1 MYNSF
6 QLALKYINY
15 YLAAHN
21 GRGHGMHSPFV
32 YDMIRNVLMDKTNY
46 GAYVKPEEYR
56 LKLLQDDTVL
66 EIQDLGAGS
75 ISGKTKQRKVSEVAR
90 NSVKHK
96 RYSQLLYRMA
106 TYYKYGSILEL
117 GTSLGVTSS
126 YLAQVPGLEELVT
139 MEGADAVAD
148 MAERELS
155 KYGKVRVVRGDFDGQ
170 QGAGLDKDR
179 GYRIEDR
186 GERREDISGNQT
198 SLEKLVSGMPRID
211 LAFIDGNHRREP
223 TLRYF
228 ETILRKTHDGSCIVF
243 DDIHWSAEMEEA
255 WEKIRS
261 DGRVTL
267 SIDLFFIGIV
277 FFRKEFREK
286 QHFSIRF

>member
-32 YDMIRNVLMDKTNY
+32 YDMIRNVLMDKANY
-46 GAYVKPEEYR
+46 VAYQKPEEYR
-56 LKLLQDDTVL
+56 KKLLQDDTVL
-66 EIQDLGAGS
+66 DIQDMGAGS
-75 ISGKTKQRKVSEVAR
+75 VSGKTKQRKVSEIAKT
-90 NSVKHK
+90 SVKHK
-96 RYSQLLYRMA
+96 RYSQLLYRIA
-106 TYYKYGSILEL
+106 SYYKYSRILEL

-148 MAERELS
+148 VAERELS
-155 KYGKVRVVRGDFDGQ
+155 KYGKVRVVRGDFDGKQ
-170 QGAGLDKDR
+170 EAGSSEQGAG
-179 GYRIEDR
+179 
-186 GERREDISGNQT
+186 SGKQGAGSRFN
-198 SLEKLVSGMPRID
+198 LEKLVSDMPRID
-211 LAFIDGNHRREP
+211 MAFIDGNHRREP

-228 ETILRKTHDGSCIVF
+228 ETILSKTHDGSCIVF

-255 WEKIRS
+255 WEKIRK